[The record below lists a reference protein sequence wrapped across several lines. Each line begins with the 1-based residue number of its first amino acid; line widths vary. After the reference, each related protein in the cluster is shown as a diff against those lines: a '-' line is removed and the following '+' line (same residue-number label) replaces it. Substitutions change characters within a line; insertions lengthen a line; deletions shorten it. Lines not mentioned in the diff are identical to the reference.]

1 MNSKGHDHDHDHE
14 HHDHD
19 HDHDHGHDHD
29 HEHHDHDHDD
39 HDHNHEGNE
48 QKNESS
54 RLLSSPAGYGT
65 TIEDHSKFRHHD
77 HASAAEPS
85 DVNIQ
90 AAYLHVITDLIQSI
104 GVAIAGLLI
113 WIYPEY
119 QILDPIC
126 TFIFS
131 GLVIWYNIFSIY
143 FIIIIVNL
151 IIYI

>member
-1 MNSKGHDHDHDHE
+1 MNKASHD
-14 HHDHD
+14 HDHD

-29 HEHHDHDHDD
+29 HDHGHTSHD
-39 HDHNHEGNE
+39 
-48 QKNESS
+48 ESTH
-54 RLLSSPAGYGT
+54 LLRSPAGYGT
-65 TIEDHSKFRHHD
+65 TVEDHSVYRHHD
-77 HASAAEPS
+77 HASAAEPT

-126 TFIFS
+126 TFLFS
-131 GLVIWYNIFSIY
+131 GLVIW
-143 FIIIIVNL
+143 
-151 IIYI
+151 